1 MITNFYTRPENI
13 VHETLT
19 IDGEEAKHI
28 LQVLRYKTG
37 DVISVVDGRG
47 TRYNVLIE
55 KTSEEYLQGKILSY
69 ILSENEPICQVTL
82 AQAVCRNERMDFL
95 IEKATEIGISSI
107 IPILTERSLVRVS
120 GGLREKNKM
129 ERWRRLA
136 IASMK
141 QSLRTVL
148 PEIQNIIKFEE
159 FLPRIGNFDLCLIAS
174 LEEGSKSIKIC
185 EEMKKN
191 KKRILL
197 VVGPETGFSADELS
211 QATTCGAIPITLG
224 ARRLRTET
232 AGVVFLSLVLHQL
245 DDLG

>member
-13 VHETLT
+13 DHETLT

-37 DVISVVDGRG
+37 DVISVVDGCG
-47 TRYNVLIE
+47 TKYNVLIE
-55 KTSEEYLQGKILSY
+55 KTSKEYLQGKIISS
-69 ILSENEPICQVTL
+69 ILSENEPVCQVTL

-95 IEKATEIGISSI
+95 IEKATEIGVYSI
-107 IPILTERSLVRVS
+107 IPILTERSLIKVS
-120 GGLREKNKM
+120 GGFREKNKM

-141 QSLRTVL
+141 QSLRTIL
-148 PEIQNIIKFEE
+148 PEIQNIIKFKEL
-159 FLPRIGNFDLCLIAS
+159 LPRIRNFDLCLIAS
-174 LEEGSKSIKIC
+174 LEKDSKSIKEC
-185 EEMKKN
+185 EELRNN
-191 KKRILL
+191 KGRILL
-197 VVGPETGFSADELS
+197 VVGPETGFSEDELS
-211 QATTCGAIPITLG
+211 QATECGAIPITLG